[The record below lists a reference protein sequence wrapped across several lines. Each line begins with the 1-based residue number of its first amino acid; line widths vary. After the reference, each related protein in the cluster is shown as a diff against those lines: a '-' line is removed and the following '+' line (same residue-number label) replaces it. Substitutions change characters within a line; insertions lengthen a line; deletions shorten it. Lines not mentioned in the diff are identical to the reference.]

1 MDLASIVRSKADFLI
16 GMRRRIHAHPE
27 LSGREFE
34 TAALVR
40 EELTKAGI
48 EWRPCGLQ
56 TLQVVKR
63 SLKAQKRSRHFS

>member
-48 EWRPCGLQ
+48 DLVEGTREDPG
-56 TLQVVKR
+56 VDV
-63 SLKAQKRSRHFS
+63 

>member
-40 EELTKAGI
+40 EGGHRMEALRASNGHACRDPGR
-48 EWRPCGLQ
+48 EAR
-56 TLQVVKR
+56 
-63 SLKAQKRSRHFS
+63 

>member
-40 EELTKAGI
+40 EELT
-48 EWRPCGLQ
+48 
-56 TLQVVKR
+56 
-63 SLKAQKRSRHFS
+63 